1 MVDYFFDSYA
11 VIELIKGNPNY
22 AKYTMNN
29 VNITVF
35 NLAEIYW
42 SALNDLGEEK
52 AEEIYNKFKECVIE
66 LNDYIIKEAIKFR
79 KNNKKKDLSYAD
91 CIGYIC
97 SLKNNMIFLTGD
109 KEFEDMENV
118 EFVKK

>member
-22 AKYTMNN
+22 AKYAMNN

-52 AEEIYNKFKECVIE
+52 AEEIYNKFKECIME
-66 LNDYIIKEAIKFR
+66 LSDHIIKEAIKFR